1 MEKVDQSALREAEEE
16 MGISNLNKIK
26 LPNGYGKSLVPKF
39 AFKHKF
45 EDDNSKAWIYTYFIP
60 WHTQFQNMGINIK
73 P

>member
-1 MEKVDQSALREAEEE
+1 

-60 WHTQFQNMGINIK
+60 WHTQF
-73 P
+73 